1 MPTRDGIGRQSL
13 LDITA
18 TSEPHPVQ
26 DVSITAP
33 LGKSDHFVMDMT
45 FDHNWCRV
53 QSTPEREVWLFH
65 LAKKDGLRN
74 ALHSIHWTTALDN
87 ERCDDAWS
95 HWREALL
102 TISSKFINRQPSKLR
117 QHLNRG

>member
-33 LGKSDHFVMDMT
+33 LGKSDHFVVDMT
-45 FDHNWCRV
+45 FVNNWCRV
-53 QSTPEREVWLFH
+53 QPMPEREVWLFN
-65 LAKKDGLRN
+65 LAEKDGLRN
-74 ALHSIHWTTALDN
+74 AFHAMDWTAAFDH
-87 ERCDDAWS
+87 ECCDDAWS

-102 TISSKFINRQPSKLR
+102 TISAKFIPKNDHRC
-117 QHLNRG
+117 HVNI